1 VSLPFPRPELS
12 NQLLEAIRRRDAA
25 ATARLTRQWVHRHG
39 VVSLGDFRLGTV
51 IPQEGPEAANW
62 LDDQLEGGASAPAPT
77 APRAQAA
84 TAPEPYHFTEPPGPP
99 PAVES
104 AFAALEAAFLSPS
117 LLPSEEEPIQAP
129 TPTVPF
135 LPGAALLSSL
145 PASTLPAPAPSTLAD
160 LRSWLSG
167 GPQHRRAG

>member
-1 VSLPFPRPELS
+1 VSLPSPRPALS
-12 NQLLEAIRRRDAA
+12 IQLLEAIRRRDAA

-39 VVSLGDFRLGTV
+39 VVSLGDFRRGTV
-51 IPQEGPEAANW
+51 IPQEGPEGGKW
-62 LDDQLEGGASAPAPT
+62 LEDQLEGGASAPTPT
-77 APRAQAA
+77 VPRAQTA
-84 TAPEPYHFTEPPGPP
+84 TTPQPCFKEPTPP

-117 LLPSEEEPIQAP
+117 LPPSEEELVQAP
-129 TPTVPF
+129 TAPVSF

-145 PASTLPAPAPSTLAD
+145 PASTQPAPAPSTLAD